1 MLADRQRDRQVSDKR
16 QTRDRHETDKR
27 QIGHRQEMEK
37 RQTRHTPEET
47 GKTPGSSQCGPD
59 WTAPDSGGNSILSQL
74 LNADSLRIACG

>member
-1 MLADRQRDRQVSDKR
+1 MLRGGISATKSETDKR

-47 GKTPGSSQCGPD
+47 DKRDPRLFPVWSRLDCTRF
-59 WTAPDSGGNSILSQL
+59 WRKSQL
-74 LNADSLRIACG
+74 DNPDSLRMASG